1 MEVGPLFF
9 DFGQVRTESRDATRR
24 ETARAEHAANHACYI
39 AAPHL
44 FCCVLPHSLSLTLSL
59 LSLSQGGL
67 PEKPGLSSEA
77 FLKLCKRSGIRWAI
91 TCRDAT
97 HTWYHRGLAEGGSFD
112 SVLNDL
118 QAEINLVQP
127 REVVCIGSS
136 MGGYAAIRAGLYL
149 KASAII
155 AYSPQVLLSTSDRL
169 AAMILPMAH
178 LDPYLLKMHLAAE
191 LEDFRPVTLI
201 QAVEQCPGFD
211 ATVQVRACARACAC
225 ASF

>member
-1 MEVGPLFF
+1 MLRSSSF
-9 DFGQVRTESRDATRR
+9 A
-24 ETARAEHAANHACYI
+24 
-39 AAPHL
+39 
-44 FCCVLPHSLSLTLSL
+44 LSHTLSS

-169 AAMILPMAH
+169 AAMILPMPH

>member
-1 MEVGPLFF
+1 MRLRLRLAARP
-9 DFGQVRTESRDATRR
+9 RTRS
-24 ETARAEHAANHACYI
+24 AAAH
-39 AAPHL
+39 HR
-44 FCCVLPHSLSLTLSL
+44 
-59 LSLSQGGL
+59 QGGL

-169 AAMILPMAH
+169 AAMILPMPH

-211 ATVQVRACARACAC
+211 ATVQVRACARACARHFSSSVC
-225 ASF
+225 VWRCRACMPPTPTLTPPFSPTIPGPHGRARRALRP